1 MKKEEIDAYIDDQT
15 KPHPDKNSLT
25 ARFEQLRAHYNCLNE
40 LERSNIDMSTT
51 AQLREALKNTCFL
64 LGLELHKNKSML
76 LEVVFM
82 RTNTQRLRHEKLE
95 TEKVAQSK
103 IQAM

>member
-1 MKKEEIDAYIDDQT
+1 M
-15 KPHPDKNSLT
+15 
-25 ARFEQLRAHYNCLNE
+25 NE
-40 LERSNIDMSTT
+40 LERGSIDLSTT
-51 AQLREALKNTCFL
+51 VQLREALKNTCFL

-82 RTNTQRLRHEKLE
+82 KRNTQRLHHEKLE

-103 IQAM
+103 IQAMQD